1 MINPEEYGDK
11 RRNGTS
17 TGQIR
22 SIWTYLDKEEKDM
35 VDTPSNLKKLR
46 AAYMCVCV
54 CVCDDLRGYS
64 FGTPLK
70 FKLNVL
76 TFIFS

>member
-35 VDTPSNLKKLR
+35 VDTPSNLKIFYYFNLIKKITK
-46 AAYMCVCV
+46 
-54 CVCDDLRGYS
+54 
-64 FGTPLK
+64 TPELGK
-70 FKLNVL
+70 NF
-76 TFIFS
+76 TR